1 MTPRKSF
8 RGPGS
13 GWSPPTYTV
22 ADDLKVTGGYVP
34 QGVNNWGR
42 WGPDDQLG
50 TRNFIGDEQVRYATT
65 RSPADRYGDI
75 CCAALASLPVQ
86 RQRLCARPQ

>member
-34 QGVNNWGR
+34 QGVNNSLWNVA
-42 WGPDDQLG
+42 
-50 TRNFIGDEQVRYATT
+50 TGD
-65 RSPADRYGDI
+65 
-75 CCAALASLPVQ
+75 L
-86 RQRLCARPQ
+86 